1 MKKIS
6 LILLTCI
13 TLTAHAQNRISDHNS
28 IGWYALF
35 LSPKIND
42 KFSGHLDYQWRRTDI
57 INNWQQSLLRVGL
70 NYKINSQVSAQLGYG
85 WIKTF
90 VYGDYSIIAVP
101 KPFPEHRIYEQLQ
114 VVTPV
119 GKTTLTHRLRL
130 EQRWLGRFKSM
141 DSKKADDWIF
151 LNRFRYMPRLDVP
164 IYKKLYA
171 AMYDEIFIG
180 FGKQVGE
187 NVFDQN
193 RFALLLGYKFNKTVR
208 MEGGFFSQIVQLPRE
223 IDNKNVFQY
232 NNGIVIN
239 TYLNF

>member
-1 MKKIS
+1 MKKLS
-6 LILLTCI
+6 LIILTC
-13 TLTAHAQNRISDHNS
+13 LPVFMHAQNRISDHNS
-28 IGWYALF
+28 IGWYTLF
-35 LSPKIND
+35 VTPKIND
-42 KFSGHLDYQWRRTDI
+42 RLSGHLDYQWRRSDI
-57 INNWQQSLLRVGL
+57 ISNWQQSLLRVGL
-70 NYKINSQVSAQLGYG
+70 TYKIDNQVSAQVGYA

-90 VYGDYSIIAVP
+90 VYGDYSLIAVP

-114 VVTPV
+114 VTTPV
-119 GKTTLTHRLRL
+119 GRTMLTHRLRL

-141 DSKKADDWIF
+141 ESPKADDWIF

-164 IYKKLYA
+164 LDKNWYA

-193 RFALLLGYKFNKTVR
+193 RLAVMLGYKFSKTVR
-208 MEGGFFSQIVQLPRE
+208 LEGGFLSQIVQLPRE

-232 NNGIVIN
+232 NNGIVVN
-239 TYLNF
+239 TYLSF